1 MFQTWILR
9 IYIDL
14 RQMRV
19 GRDMTRL
26 IVYRYIIMQSLL
38 VIDVQNAIVDG
49 TVTVDCQ
56 PIIDQALQNTVDR
69 IAILQRQA
77 RAAGAP
83 VFVVQHD
90 GAPGHRLARGS
101 QGWEIRREVAPIRGD
116 IVINKTHSDA
126 FYQTDFTA

>member
-1 MFQTWILR
+1 
-9 IYIDL
+9 
-14 RQMRV
+14 
-19 GRDMTRL
+19 
-26 IVYRYIIMQSLL
+26 MQSLL

-49 TVTVDCQ
+49 TVTVDRQ

-69 IAILQRQA
+69 IAMLQRQA

-126 FYQTDFTA
+126 FTRLILQPSLKRVV